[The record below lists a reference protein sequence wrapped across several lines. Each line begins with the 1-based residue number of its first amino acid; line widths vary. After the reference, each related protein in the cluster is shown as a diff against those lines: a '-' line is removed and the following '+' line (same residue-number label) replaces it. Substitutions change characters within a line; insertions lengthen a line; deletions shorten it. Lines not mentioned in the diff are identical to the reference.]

1 MTWRRGRT
9 VRLRSR
15 NDDRGTPAREF
26 AGLKPSQIMLNID
39 KQFPEI
45 QSTDSKELK
54 LSQGRGF

>member
-1 MTWRRGRT
+1 M
-9 VRLRSR
+9 RLRSR

>member
-1 MTWRRGRT
+1 M
-9 VRLRSR
+9 RLRSR

-45 QSTDSKELK
+45 QSADSKELK
-54 LSQGRGF
+54 AQVGISQGRGV